1 MVKQLLYLS
10 LGIGIIC
17 TGCATSGKFR
27 RQHAKSSIPAD
38 LRSPQYV
45 LLVIRDEGRWLSA
58 RDNRA
63 MNRFMKKWYKA
74 PFELI
79 YESQL
84 RDSKYADTDKYRYYI
99 TMSCDNG
106 LTVTRTGN
114 HMSSSTT
121 YCDQVIFDRKEN
133 KMLPST
139 GVLAP
144 GFATGIKMFAK
155 YMGESK

>member
-1 MVKQLLYLS
+1 MLYLL
-10 LGIGIIC
+10 LGFGIIC
-17 TGCATSGKFR
+17 SSCATSGKFR

-38 LRSPQYV
+38 LRNPKYV
-45 LLVIRDEGRWLSA
+45 LLVIEDVGRWLSP

-63 MNRFMKKWYKA
+63 MKRFMTKWYKA

-79 YESQL
+79 DEKEL
-84 RDSKYADTDKYRYYI
+84 DDPKYADTDKYRYYI
-99 TMSCDNG
+99 TSSCDNS
-106 LTVTRTGN
+106 LTVTRIGN
-114 HMSSSTT
+114 HTSSSTT

-144 GFATGIKMFAK
+144 NFATGVKMFAK